1 MLDLEDPH
9 LLRSILDNLQVG
21 LYVSDREHRI
31 VFWNDGA
38 ERITGYMRHSVIGH
52 LCSRTEQ
59 AGPEKKVCPFCGSDS
74 PEETLRDGTVVDSQI
89 YLQHKAGYMI
99 PVHARA
105 VPIRDAQRSV
115 AGVLRIFE
123 ERQTVAATSQKNLA
137 THGCLDTLSGV
148 PNHRFTEF
156 HLRESLLSFAQYH
169 LPFGILC
176 IAIDGIA
183 RVQETYGREAT
194 YAMLHMAAQT
204 ASHVLG
210 PSAFLGRW
218 GENEFIGIVV
228 NCDRAE
234 LDKRGAELQQV
245 ASDAHITWW
254 DDRISVKILLT
265 KAMVRPGDSL
275 ETLLER
281 AERRFEKG
289 RQPAEAATQTTVEA
303 GQEPGEG

>member
-1 MLDLEDPH
+1 MLDLEDPQ

-52 LCSRTEQ
+52 VCCRTGQ
-59 AGPEKKVCPFCGSDS
+59 AGHGKKVCPFCATDS
-74 PEETLRDGTVVDSQI
+74 PKETLRVGAVVDSQI

-105 VPIRDAQRSV
+105 VPIRDMQRSV
-115 AGVLRIFE
+115 AGILRIFE
-123 ERQTVAATSQKNLA
+123 ERPSVAETSQKNLA
-137 THGCLDTLSGV
+137 NHGCLDLLSGV

-183 RVQETYGREAT
+183 RVQATYGREAT
-194 YAMLHMAAQT
+194 YVMLHMVAQT
-204 ASHVLG
+204 ARHVLG
-210 PSAFLGRW
+210 PSVFLGRW
-218 GENEFIGIVV
+218 GENEFIGIVL
-228 NCDRAE
+228 NCDRVE
-234 LDKRGAELQQV
+234 LDERGAELQQV
-245 ASDAHITWW
+245 ASDAQITWW
-254 DDRISVKILLT
+254 DDRVSVKIRLT
-265 KAMVRPGDSL
+265 KAMVRPGDTL

-281 AERRFEKG
+281 AERRFD
-289 RQPAEAATQTTVEA
+289 TQHQAGEPSAQTLREA
-303 GQEPGEG
+303 GNQSAKG